1 MAEEQGAPPVDPTRV
16 AYVYMQVADHVAAQ
30 IEVGALRPGARL
42 AGERDLAEQYGVAI
56 GTVRRAIQELRDR
69 GLLVTLPAKG
79 TFVPEQLSADDA
91 DLDDA

>member
-1 MAEEQGAPPVDPTRV
+1 MAEEQDAPPVDPTRV

-30 IEVGALRPGARL
+30 IEAGTLRPGARL

-79 TFVPEQLSADDA
+79 TFVLEQQSADDA
-91 DLDDA
+91 DLRDT

>member
-1 MAEEQGAPPVDPTRV
+1 MAEEQGVPPVDPTRV

-30 IEVGALRPGARL
+30 IEAGTLRPGARL

-79 TFVPEQLSADDA
+79 TFVPEQLSTDDA
-91 DLDDA
+91 DLRDT

>member
-30 IEVGALRPGARL
+30 IEAGTLRPGARL

-91 DLDDA
+91 DLGDV

>member
-1 MAEEQGAPPVDPTRV
+1 MAEEKGAPPVDPTRV

-30 IEVGALRPGARL
+30 IEAGTLRPGARL

-91 DLDDA
+91 ELDDA